1 MSTPEFNNYQ
11 EIINSDEIA
20 LADYLAELC
29 LPKIAEPFITP
40 SGYLGEVREL
50 EWSEGNETCLLIKV
64 LDSTNHYVLSTYHI
78 IEIVDESK
86 DSSFKE
92 TVGCILDLETGGFT
106 VQRDFF
112 IGDDSIDNLT
122 DEQLS
127 LWRSKAINSGR
138 TKPMEKD
145 WNYFMRLIERSEI
158 HKKGN
163 PRK

>member
-1 MSTPEFNNYQ
+1 M
-11 EIINSDEIA
+11 
-20 LADYLAELC
+20 
-29 LPKIAEPFITP
+29 
-40 SGYLGEVREL
+40 
-50 EWSEGNETCLLIKV
+50 
-64 LDSTNHYVLSTYHI
+64 
-78 IEIVDESK
+78 
-86 DSSFKE
+86 
-92 TVGCILDLETGGFT
+92 DLETGGFT